1 MRVVSVTTNRS
12 GKFPS
17 MCQHAEMT
25 MRDIARLLGAASVML
40 WALVGAPNLV
50 GSAHADQCPDTEVIF
65 ARGTGEPP
73 GVGGVGQAFVD
84 SLQSQ
89 LPGRSMA
96 VYAVNY
102 PATDDYVNSA
112 LAGAGDAGAHVQ
124 NIVATCPNTR
134 VVLGGY
140 SQGAGVMDLVS
151 NQMPASVANHVA
163 AVALFGNP
171 SSSYAKS
178 LTDGRIPAVSSL
190 YRPKTIDLCLPDD
203 IICAEGGNM
212 VPHLLYVQ
220 NGMPDQAAAFVAG
233 RLQQS
238 SA

>member
-1 MRVVSVTTNRS
+1 
-12 GKFPS
+12 
-17 MCQHAEMT
+17 MCQHAQMT
-25 MRDIARLLGAASVML
+25 IRDIARVLGAAGVLL
-40 WALVGAPNLV
+40 WTLVGAPGLTA
-50 GSAHADQCPDTEVIF
+50 SAHADQCPDTEVVF

-84 SLQSQ
+84 SLESQ
-89 LPGRSMA
+89 LAGRSLQ

-102 PATDDYVNSA
+102 PATADYVNSA
-112 LAGAGDAGAHVQ
+112 LAGASDAGAHIQ
-124 NIVATCPNTR
+124 NIVAECPKTS

-151 NQMPASVANHVA
+151 NQMPAQLANHVA

-178 LTDGRIPAVSSL
+178 LTDGRIPAVNAV

-203 IICAEGGNM
+203 IICADGGNM

-220 NGMPDQAAAFVAG
+220 NGMPDQAAAFVAS
-233 RLQQS
+233 RLQQP